1 MNPKV
6 KYIIRALKQFVWF
19 FIILALIIV
28 VVVLITPSYS
38 FDKIF
43 IPASEGG
50 MFQDGA
56 FYKIGALFLL
66 ISAIYPAYSYVKK
79 EVFAT
84 GGFAPNREKIL
95 KVFSDLGYEIT
106 AEDDEKLTFRLRS
119 RYARF
124 TRLYEDEVTITKD
137 AESPLIMTG
146 LRKELMRLATR
157 IEFEANI
164 PEVDDQPEQPTE

>member
-6 KYIIRALKQFVWF
+6 KYIIRAAKQFVWF
-19 FIILALIIV
+19 FIVLAIIV
-28 VVVLITPSYS
+28 TIVVLITPEYS
-38 FDKIF
+38 FENIF
-43 IPASEGG
+43 KPQAEGG

-66 ISAIYPAYSYVKK
+66 ISAFYPLYTYVKK

-95 KVFSDLGYEIT
+95 KVFSDMGYEMI
-106 AEDDEKLTFRLRS
+106 AEDDEKATFRLRS

-124 TRLYEDEVTITKD
+124 MKLYEDTVTITKD
-137 AESPLIMTG
+137 TESPLIMTG
-146 LRKELMRLATR
+146 LRKELMRLANR

-164 PEVDDQPEQPTE
+164 PEIDEQPNE

>member
-6 KYIIRALKQFVWF
+6 KYIVRALKQFVWF
-19 FIILALIIV
+19 FIFLALIV
-28 VVVLITPSYS
+28 VVVVFITPEYS
-38 FDKIF
+38 FENIF
-43 IPASEGG
+43 KPESEGG

-56 FYKIGALFLL
+56 FYKIGALFIL
-66 ISAIYPAYSYVKK
+66 ISAIYPAYSYVRK

-84 GGFAPNREKIL
+84 GGFAPNRDKII
-95 KVFSDLGYEIT
+95 KVFYDLGYEIT
-106 AEDDEKLTFRLRS
+106 AEDDEKVTFRLRS
-119 RYARF
+119 RSARF
-124 TRLYEDEVTITKD
+124 MKLYEDAVTITKD

-164 PEVDDQPEQPTE
+164 PEEDIHEQPTE